1 MPLPFLGIEEK
12 NIMDQPI
19 LEAQV
24 VIIGGGVTGAAIARE
39 LSRYQSGTVLVEKGG
54 ELCAGQTKGSLGNI
68 YTGLN
73 LVGSMILK
81 SVLLPPGTPL
91 TELYHPHTLHT
102 KWCEEGFR
110 EWESVLNELDIKHR
124 YVPLTIIAKDE
135 NQIKNLKKIREL
147 GWQLGGMYADF
158 EQIDREEILTR
169 EPNVNPEVMTAL
181 FASRHVIDIFPP
193 EVAIALAENAV
204 ENGCKVLLN
213 TEVIGISQSGLH
225 QIVQTSRGSIKTNF
239 IVNAACGWGDK
250 ISDMAGGGRDWGL
263 QYRKTV
269 MIILDTRCKGLVN
282 GMVRW
287 PNVPGRLD
295 LVQRREDNILI
306 ECGTYDP
313 TDRPDDTYTIREDVI
328 KSMEMAKTIIPSISE
343 KDIINTFTGVR
354 VFNTRNVEDHIVEF
368 HPANKKFLNVMIRL
382 PGIIGA
388 LPMARHVAGMLQEA
402 GCKLVIKDDFKPYHK
417 AIPKFRDLNDEMR
430 NSLIEKNSLYGHLV
444 CRCETVTEGQ
454 IVEAIRRGG
463 STEEGIRMRTRA
475 GMGRCKGGFCGPRV
489 VKILA
494 RELNIPVTEVKKRSL
509 DSPLLLCRSKELL
522 LRNEKDIV

>member
-1 MPLPFLGIEEK
+1 
-12 NIMDQPI
+12 MDQPI
-19 LEAQV
+19 LEAEV

-135 NQIKNLKKIREL
+135 NQIKNLKKIRDL

-354 VFNTRNVEDHIVEF
+354 VFNTRDVEDHIVEF

-402 GCKLVIKDDFKPYHK
+402 GCKLVIKDDFKPYRK

-509 DSPLLLCRSKELL
+509 DSPLLLCKSKELL
-522 LRNEKDIV
+522 LRNEKGIA